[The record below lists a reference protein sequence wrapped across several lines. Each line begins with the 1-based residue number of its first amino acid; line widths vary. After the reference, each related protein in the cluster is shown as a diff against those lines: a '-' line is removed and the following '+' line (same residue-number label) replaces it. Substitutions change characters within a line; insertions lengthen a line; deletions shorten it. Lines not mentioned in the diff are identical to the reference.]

1 MGFWRCSMN
10 IDKQALCIENAFD
23 IANQLYELANN
34 EIECDLFAVTSTN
47 ENGTEIEFERPITDL
62 ALEAH
67 STINA
72 LLNRLEAAEKHI
84 EAWGVKYI
92 PLSGSSP
99 VIPGGWISCSER
111 MPDIQTDVLIAT
123 VYDNV
128 LQALLIADRFIDPS
142 GMDFHLD
149 EVIGW
154 MPLPDAPQQ
163 DILMKSSS

>member
-1 MGFWRCSMN
+1 MN

-62 ALEAH
+62 ALEAS

-128 LQALLIADRFIDPS
+128 LQALLIADRFIEPS

>member
-1 MGFWRCSMN
+1 MN

-62 ALEAH
+62 ALEAP

-111 MPDIQTDVLIAT
+111 MPDNDESKPIAIFT
-123 VYDNV
+123 GKCLGQGMFVATYD
-128 LQALLIADRFIDPS
+128 DDGFFDYWE
-142 GMDFHLD
+142 GM
-149 EVIGW
+149 EIIGVSHW
-154 MPLPDAPQQ
+154 MPLPAVPEPDQ
-163 DILMKSSS
+163 S

>member
-1 MGFWRCSMN
+1 MN

-62 ALEAH
+62 ALEAP

-99 VIPGGWISCSER
+99 AIPDGWISCSER
-111 MPDIQTDVLIAT
+111 MPEDEQ
-123 VYDNV
+123 
-128 LQALLIADRFIDPS
+128 
-142 GMDFHLD
+142 
-149 EVIGW
+149 EVIVHNKLGYRYVSYFDEHSGLFFDMRGGNQMNCIEHILVTHW
-154 MPLPDAPQQ
+154 MPLPAAPEPDQ
-163 DILMKSSS
+163 S

>member
-1 MGFWRCSMN
+1 MN

-62 ALEAH
+62 ALEAP

-99 VIPGGWISCSER
+99 VIPGGWRSCSER

-154 MPLPDAPQQ
+154 MSLPDAPQQ

>member
-1 MGFWRCSMN
+1 MN

-47 ENGTEIEFERPITDL
+47 ENGTEIEFELPITDL
-62 ALEAH
+62 ALEAP

-99 VIPGGWISCSER
+99 ATPDGWISCSER
-111 MPDIQTDVLIAT
+111 MPEDEQ
-123 VYDNV
+123 
-128 LQALLIADRFIDPS
+128 
-142 GMDFHLD
+142 
-149 EVIGW
+149 EVIVHNKLGYRYVSYFDEHSGLFFDMRGGNQMNCIEHILVTHW
-154 MPLPDAPQQ
+154 MPAPAAPEPEGNNR
-163 DILMKSSS
+163 

>member
-1 MGFWRCSMN
+1 MN

-62 ALEAH
+62 ALEAP

>member
-1 MGFWRCSMN
+1 MN

-62 ALEAH
+62 ALEAP

-72 LLNRLEAAEKHI
+72 LLNRLETAEKHI

-99 VIPGGWISCSER
+99 VIPGGWRSCSER

>member
-1 MGFWRCSMN
+1 MN

-62 ALEAH
+62 ALEAP

-72 LLNRLEAAEKHI
+72 LLNRLEAVEKHI

-111 MPDIQTDVLIAT
+111 MPEDEQ
-123 VYDNV
+123 
-128 LQALLIADRFIDPS
+128 
-142 GMDFHLD
+142 
-149 EVIGW
+149 EVIVHNKLGYRYVSYFDEHSGLFFDMRGGNQMNCIEHILVTHW
-154 MPLPDAPQQ
+154 MPLPAAPEPDQ
-163 DILMKSSS
+163 S